1 MSLTIIVLLIGIAFA
16 LSNAYTSACK
26 NEKDIL
32 SKNTSFSFTTDILS
46 IYTTA
51 LIFGIIGCLGA
62 GILWWLKNGSWL
74 TISPE
79 LIIGKLSNNNA
90 IKDFLLSETSWTGV
104 QMIHTWYLQS
114 NLSWSFLLT
123 LIVIII
129 KAR

>member
-1 MSLTIIVLLIGIAFA
+1 MSLIIIVLLIGIGLA
-16 LSNAYTSACK
+16 LSFTYVRACD
-26 NEKDIL
+26 NEKEIL
-32 SKNTSFSFTTDILS
+32 SKNTTFSLVADALS

-62 GILWWLKNGSWL
+62 GILWWLKNGNWL

-90 IKDFLLSETSWTGV
+90 IKDFLLSETAWTGI

-114 NLSWSFLLT
+114 NLAWSFLLT
-123 LIVIII
+123 LSVIII
-129 KAR
+129 RAR